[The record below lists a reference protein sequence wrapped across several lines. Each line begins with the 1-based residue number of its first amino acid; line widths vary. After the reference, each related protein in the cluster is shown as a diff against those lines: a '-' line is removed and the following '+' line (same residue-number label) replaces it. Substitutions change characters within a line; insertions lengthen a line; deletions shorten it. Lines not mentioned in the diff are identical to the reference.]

1 MANRRLGKGLGA
13 LIEGDT
19 NDAVVHSVPIE
30 NVRPN
35 PDQPRKTFPPEAMEE
50 LTESVRQRGI
60 IQPIIGERQA
70 DGTVMIIAGE
80 RRYRAA
86 QIAQLKTVPVI
97 LGNYSSREKLE
108 IALIENVQ
116 RLDLNPIE
124 EAQAYHELMRQT
136 GYSQEEVATL
146 LNRSRSVIANALR
159 MLKLPEAMQADV
171 ASGTISG
178 SHARTLAGI
187 ENEAHRERLFE
198 LIKSNT
204 LSVRDTE
211 QIAKGL
217 SAKLGDAA
225 FDQVLNPIL
234 AARAAAEAGGD
245 SDEGGSDDGGAD
257 AGTGSATSRKK
268 SAKPDDRSAELRDV
282 ERQLIDQLGGKVVI
296 QGDNERGRIQID
308 YYTKEGLE
316 ELIAILLRKA

>member
-50 LTESVRQRGI
+50 LTASVRQRGI

-97 LGNYSSREKLE
+97 LGSYSSREKLE

-159 MLKLPEAMQADV
+159 MLKLPEAMQAEV
-171 ASGTISG
+171 AAGTISG

-187 ENEAHRERLFE
+187 EDEGHRQRLFE

-225 FDQVLNPIL
+225 FDVVLKSTL
-234 AARAAAEAGGD
+234 AARAAA
-245 SDEGGSDDGGAD
+245 GAD
-257 AGTGSATSRKK
+257 GDGAATGTAPTTSRKT
-268 SAKPDDRSAELRDV
+268 AAPTDERSPELRAV
-282 ERQLIDQLGGKVVI
+282 EQQLIDRFGGKVVI
-296 QGDNERGRIQID
+296 QGTDKRGRILID
-308 YYTKEGLE
+308 YYSGVDLE
-316 ELIAILLRKA
+316 ELITVLLRKVP